1 MDSPPSPPPPS
12 PPALSPPP
20 PPPPPPPT
28 PVPLSPASAARQTRA
43 IIDAIDAQLPFGT
56 LLAEHR
62 RQARFQIYEEVP
74 DSEDDPEDELSDDVE
89 VGEATTMTIRT
100 TTRANLRRRP
110 LRTNPE
116 ASDLEAAPAAESTAS
131 AEDFSWLDLHEDALP
146 QRHPITTTTTVAAE
160 SSAAAASDPSNL
172 PQQHPTAA
180 GPATETSTAS
190 TGTPTATVCGINLRD
205 VEIPRRAPREGGNFP
220 IFDDEAFEEAQK
232 EVERLNRGGR
242 N

>member
-74 DSEDDPEDELSDDVE
+74 DSEDDWEDELSDDVE

-100 TTRANLRRRP
+100 TTRANLRRRS
-110 LRTNPE
+110 LRTTAE

-131 AEDFSWLDLHEDALP
+131 AEDFSWLDLHEDATT
-146 QRHPITTTTTVAAE
+146 ITTTAAE
-160 SSAAAASDPSNL
+160 SSAAAAAASDPSNL
-172 PQQHPTAA
+172 PH
-180 GPATETSTAS
+180 
-190 TGTPTATVCGINLRD
+190 
-205 VEIPRRAPREGGNFP
+205 
-220 IFDDEAFEEAQK
+220 
-232 EVERLNRGGR
+232 
-242 N
+242 

>member
-74 DSEDDPEDELSDDVE
+74 DSEDDWEDELSDDVE

-100 TTRANLRRRP
+100 TTRANLRRRS
-110 LRTNPE
+110 LRTTAE

-131 AEDFSWLDLHEDALP
+131 AEDFSWLDLHEDA
-146 QRHPITTTTTVAAE
+146 TTTTTTAAE
-160 SSAAAASDPSNL
+160 SSAAAAAASDPSNL
-172 PQQHPTAA
+172 PHQHPTAA
-180 GPATETSTAS
+180 GPATDTSTTAAV
-190 TGTPTATVCGINLRD
+190 GTSTATVCGINLRD
-205 VEIPRRAPREGGNFP
+205 VEIPRRTPREGGNFP